1 MQTVHQPFHKL
12 RNVRSDGGTATQQVL
27 EAIDHGLALLAVLIV
42 STKSTVLLGRLL
54 FQC

>member
-1 MQTVHQPFHKL
+1 MRTVHQTLHKL

-27 EAIDHGLALLAVLIV
+27 EEIDHGLALLAVLV
-42 STKSTVLLGRLL
+42 VATKSTVLLGRLL